1 MGSELPRG
9 GRGSEGRS
17 LRKARRSLLHLLSPA
32 RGRSTRG
39 AGSTVAFFIL
49 PYCRAIARFGQVH
62 ALGCGET
69 KGAQRTKEW
78 KCAALT
84 CKKQELCA
92 ATPSAC
98 RASAF
103 PWQNPLTASSL
114 RPCLVRAGGQYSFPF
129 SRCSRFG
136 SWLWRAIASP
146 KAPP

>member
-1 MGSELPRG
+1 MATWLPRCDRSSG
-9 GRGSEGRS
+9 GRS

-49 PYCRAIARFGQVH
+49 PNCRAIASFGQVH

-78 KCAALT
+78 KCAAQT

-92 ATPSAC
+92 ATRSAC
-98 RASAF
+98 RA
-103 PWQNPLTASSL
+103 
-114 RPCLVRAGGQYSFPF
+114 G
-129 SRCSRFG
+129 
-136 SWLWRAIASP
+136 
-146 KAPP
+146 